1 MTAAE
6 REKALLNELN
16 EVKSR
21 TGRRSWEVF
30 SDWTEAMAIALAN
43 STEVNP
49 NVRAAREEQY
59 AKLPEKLGP
68 ESMERL
74 KTAYAHLVMLF
85 ELEARDWLGHL
96 YMTLELGNP
105 DSGQY
110 FTPPEISALSAR
122 LAFNPNTAKTAIEER
137 GYLTFHEPTAG
148 AGGMLIEFAKIYR
161 EAGYNPQTQLHA
173 TLVDIDITAVHMT
186 YVQLSLL
193 GIPAIVIHGD
203 LLRLHEW
210 SHWRTP
216 FHTLGLWE
224 HRLKRAPQAEPAEP
238 AEAPASIQG
247 TLFPRKE
254 EQAA

>member
-1 MTAAE
+1 MTATM

-16 EVKSR
+16 EIKAR

-30 SDWTEAMAIALAN
+30 TDWTEAMAIALAN

-49 NVRAAREEQY
+49 KVRTEREEQY
-59 AKLPEKLGP
+59 AKLVEKLGP
-68 ESMERL
+68 ECMERL

-85 ELEARDWLGHL
+85 EHEAKDWLGHL

-110 FTPPEISALSAR
+110 FTPPEVSALAAR
-122 LAFNPNTAKTAIEER
+122 LAFNAEAAKASVEEK
-137 GYLTFHEPTAG
+137 GYITFQEPTSG
-148 AGGMLIEFAKIYR
+148 AGGMLIEFTKIYR
-161 EAGYNPQTQLHA
+161 DAGFNPQTQLHA

-186 YVQLSLL
+186 FVQLSLM

-203 LLRLHEW
+203 VLRLHEW

-224 HRLKRAPQAEPAEP
+224 YRLRAPKQHTEAVPCPVPEPVQP
-238 AEAPASIQG
+238 V
-247 TLFPRKE
+247 LFE
-254 EQAA
+254 VAT

>member
-49 NVRAAREEQY
+49 KVRAAREGQY
-59 AKLPEKLGP
+59 AKLPEKLGA
-68 ESMERL
+68 ESMERF
-74 KTAYAHLVMLF
+74 KTAYAHLVELY

-110 FTPPEISALSAR
+110 FTPPEISALAAR
-122 LAFNPNTAKTAIEER
+122 LAFNPEIAKASVEER
-137 GYLTFHEPTAG
+137 GYLTFHEPTSG
-148 AGGMLIEFAKIYR
+148 AGGMLIEFTKIYK
-161 EAGYNPQTQLHA
+161 EAGFNPQTQLHA

-186 YVQLSLL
+186 YVQLSLM

-224 HRLKRAPQAEPAEP
+224 YRLRAPKKYADAAPYPVPQPVQPA
-238 AEAPASIQG
+238 
-247 TLFPRKE
+247 LFE
-254 EQAA
+254 VTT